1 MTDKVLVIISS
12 GMEGKEKAISGMNFA
27 ANTKK
32 GGLFSDVKVI
42 FFGPSEK
49 AIASGDKEFEAG
61 VKNLR
66 DAGINV
72 LACSRVAENNGIK
85 DLLLQKSIPMEPV
98 GPVIANY
105 IKQGYAVMTF

>member
-1 MTDKVLVIISS
+1 M
-12 GMEGKEKAISGMNFA
+12 
-27 ANTKK
+27 
-32 GGLFSDVKVI
+32 KVI

-49 AIASGDKEFEAG
+49 AIASGGDKEFEAGG